1 MLPGAGSAC
10 HDGGVEPVDLR
21 IDRLELRAGRLLV
34 SAPTLVD
41 PNFAR
46 TIVLLLDTD
55 EDGTLGVILNRPSK
69 VAVGE
74 VLESWAEVVGEP
86 DVLFRGGPV
95 GTDSALAVARLAEGS
110 EPVGWRPL
118 FDGTGLIDLD
128 TPREVIVPALH
139 GIRIYA
145 GYAGWGAGQLEAE
158 VEEGAWYVVAGAP
171 DDLFDATPDGLW
183 RRVLRR
189 QPEPLSWLATYPADP
204 TQN

>member
-1 MLPGAGSAC
+1 
-10 HDGGVEPVDLR
+10 
-21 IDRLELRAGRLLV
+21 
-34 SAPTLVD
+34 
-41 PNFAR
+41 
-46 TIVLLLDTD
+46 
-55 EDGTLGVILNRPSK
+55 
-69 VAVGE
+69 
-74 VLESWAEVVGEP
+74 VVGEP

-158 VEEGAWYVVAGAP
+158 VEEGAWYVVAAAP

>member
-1 MLPGAGSAC
+1 M
-10 HDGGVEPVDLR
+10 EPVDFR
-21 IDRLELRAGRLLV
+21 IDRLELQAGRLLI

-55 EDGTLGVILNRPSK
+55 EDGTLGVILNRPSE

-145 GYAGWGAGQLEAE
+145 GLSRAIRPLLL
-158 VEEGAWYVVAGAP
+158 
-171 DDLFDATPDGLW
+171 D
-183 RRVLRR
+183 RLRR
-189 QPEPLSWLATYPADP
+189 FFPFRELFGRDRIDFVSFQRL
-204 TQN
+204 